1 MVKVRASKAYKSVQN
16 STGVLTSDPAGL
28 AILLFERIVDL
39 ITSAEAT
46 YDNNDKEARSKHT
59 SKVIE
64 LIEMGLSPSLD
75 MNRGGEIAANLKNLY
90 RYWIAEVMN
99 SNLKSERARLS
110 VVKGQVQLILSAF
123 VEAKKTN

>member
-1 MVKVRASKAYKSVQN
+1 MRASKAYKSVQN